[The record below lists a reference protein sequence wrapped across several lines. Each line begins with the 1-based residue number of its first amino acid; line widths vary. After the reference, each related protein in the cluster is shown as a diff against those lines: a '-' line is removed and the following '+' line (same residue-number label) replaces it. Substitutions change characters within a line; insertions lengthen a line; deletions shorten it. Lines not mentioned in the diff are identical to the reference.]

1 MRYHPNGDISKGKA
15 KTIYALFLEKYLDGA
30 RYGKARYLW
39 CRGDGTNV
47 RIWTDEWLPREHL
60 CIPYTPKGASLLSW
74 VSELIIPITGSWD
87 EELIRDTFLDED
99 ADLIPS
105 IPVHDGMYDILAW
118 HYNKNGLFTVKS
130 AYKVH
135 FEYTGSCPCVAT
147 DVKIQTRLNF

>member
-1 MRYHPNGDISKGKA
+1 MTG
-15 KTIYALFLEKYLDGA
+15 LDMIKQGII
-30 RYGKARYLW
+30 W
-39 CRGDGTNV
+39 FIGDGTKV

-60 CIPYTPKGASLLSW
+60 CRPYTPKGASLLSW
-74 VSELIIPITGSWD
+74 VSDLIIPITGCWD

-118 HYNKNGLFTVKS
+118 HYNKNGLFMVKS

-135 FEYTGSCPCVAT
+135 FEYKRRSQGRRAESAASS
-147 DVKIQTRLNF
+147 R